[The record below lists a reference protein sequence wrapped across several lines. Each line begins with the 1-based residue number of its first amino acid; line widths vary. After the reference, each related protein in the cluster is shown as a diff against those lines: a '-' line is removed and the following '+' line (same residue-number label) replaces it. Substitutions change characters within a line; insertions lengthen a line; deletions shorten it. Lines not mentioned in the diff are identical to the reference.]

1 MNKFFVFLAGVVTS
15 VVVVGGIAFWFLVLQ
30 PGGEKAKEPVA
41 PIVAPV
47 TGQQA
52 APAAG
57 GAVKPPVGGTA
68 AGGAIQPPPV
78 GGGEG
83 KPAVP
88 AATSNLVNFPLQD
101 GNYTATADTIAQ
113 GGAKDRLYIEGRITL
128 PPALKKLVE
137 KSPNA
142 VLTLRML
149 ANSAGPTEGGNL
161 IETNGFTKVTYPMVY
176 KLEISRRWVE
186 ALRNFGTFSIFV
198 RGVVCLDKP
207 ENVPCTPSAF
217 TNIEGVIRYRA
228 KVPRELKGS
237 AVIPAPT
244 LVLNRLQKKVD
255 SAACKASGSTIGGV
269 LKPTAQFRKAG
280 IKKVAVL
287 ALPYHEKKPPLP
299 FSGPIGAGLRIT
311 EGDLQK
317 MPGFGISYALV
328 PVGAGDSKFS
338 LKVPSGFEGEL
349 FRTYYVP
356 CADNES
362 DTACVL
368 KGFPTSAI
376 NIPGDTQRMA
386 AALVGGG
393 FESAY
398 CGMKDHPFHLHV
410 WDRNAMKVTEQSVH
424 LADPPEIIEGAVY

>member
-52 APAAG
+52 APDAG
-57 GAVKPPVGGTA
+57 GAGNP
-68 AGGAIQPPPV
+68 AGGATPAGGSIQPPV
-78 GGGEG
+78 AGGAE
-83 KPAVP
+83 KPADSD
-88 AATSNLVNFPLQD
+88 TTNNLVNFPVQE
-101 GNYTATADTIAQ
+101 GNFTAAPDTITQ
-113 GGAKDRLYIEGRITL
+113 SGGAKDRLYIEGRITL

-142 VLTLRML
+142 VLALRMT
-149 ANSAGPTEGGNL
+149 ANSAGPAEGGNL
-161 IETNGFTKVTYPMVY
+161 IETNGFTKVAYPMSY

-186 ALRNFGTFSIFV
+186 ALRNFGSFSVFV

-207 ENVPCTPSAF
+207 ENVPCTPSAR

-228 KVPRELKGS
+228 KIPRELKGT

-244 LVLNRLQKKVD
+244 LVLNRLQKDVD
-255 SAACKASGSTIGGV
+255 AAACKASGGTIGGV
-269 LKPTAQFRKAG
+269 LKPTLQFRKTG
-280 IKKVAVL
+280 VKKVAVL

-299 FSGPIGAGLRIT
+299 YSGPIGPGLKAT
-311 EGDLQK
+311 ESDIQK
-317 MPGFGISYALV
+317 MPNFGISYSVV
-328 PVGAGDSKFS
+328 PVGAGESKFS

-349 FRTYYVP
+349 FRTYYVA

-368 KGFPTSAI
+368 KGLPTSAI
-376 NIPGDTQRMA
+376 NIPGDKRRAA

-398 CGMKDHPFHLHV
+398 CGMKDHPFHLHA
-410 WDRNAMKVTEQSVH
+410 WERNAMKVTEQSVH